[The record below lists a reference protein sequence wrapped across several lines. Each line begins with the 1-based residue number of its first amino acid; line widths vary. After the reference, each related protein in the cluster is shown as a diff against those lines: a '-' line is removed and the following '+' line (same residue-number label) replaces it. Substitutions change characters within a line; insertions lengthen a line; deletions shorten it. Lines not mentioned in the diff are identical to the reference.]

1 MKYFWYSLIAFCLLM
16 CSCKSK
22 EEVSDVQVRH
32 NEHSE
37 LSYYKQSARVDTT
50 KTIYSEQLRENK
62 VIKETIIIT
71 EYDKD
76 TGAVTKETKTD
87 REIRQGSETN
97 IGKEKQVGVTLT
109 SADSLNFF
117 RAASMDTDAKVKEET
132 QDSTKGFWTWLGIVI
147 GFGITIF
154 FIYICRKL
162 RIN

>member
-1 MKYFWYSLIAFCLLM
+1 M

-22 EEVSDVQVRH
+22 EVVSDVQIRH

-37 LSYYKQSARVDTT
+37 LSYYKQSTRVDTT
-50 KTIYSEQLRENK
+50 KTTYSEQLRENK
-62 VIKETIIIT
+62 VIKETIIVK

-76 TGAVTKETKTD
+76 TGAVTKETKTE
-87 REIRQGSETN
+87 REIRQGSETD
-97 IGKEKQVGVTLT
+97 IIEEQQVGVTLT
-109 SADSLNFF
+109 SADSLNLIQ
-117 RAASMDTDAKVKEET
+117 SVSKDTDAKVKKET
-132 QDSTKGFWTWLGIVI
+132 QDSTKGFWKWLGIVI